1 VAILVE
7 GCQFHDTRRFMNR
20 QEIESYCDWFSVV
33 GDVRSG
39 LFKKREEFHDAV
51 ARGGDPTWLRSNERE
66 IAVLDVYL
74 RVNGETEYLPLGAGK
89 TRPASE
95 HLDPWRSDAQ
105 RWLTSNKPGMAAF
118 GHRFADH
125 FESDT
130 TTGARRAR
138 DDRTSLCL
146 VSADEFSN
154 DPEYGMVMRV
164 EGQRRQL
171 ESYPEGSRQPRG
183 GLFEFDQRFGLWLC
197 KDFIPIVQRNDIL
210 TQALARAT
218 EKAKKRLRF
227 DLSKTRFWQIFIN
240 HQDFLLTANRND
252 IANATQHASKIVE
265 LVATRIAE
273 TLTEEAFR
281 EWIENLQRAV
291 TASKRSRELAAI
303 TDRVESVTAW
313 FKKPRKDDIEP
324 TALALERLEE
334 EDSLRLPAP
343 KNEQEL
349 FCLYAVV
356 SGMFRMPLRVIEYDT
371 RLGIDAIAQV
381 VDGKMFPTKVA
392 YARVE
397 FKFMVRAN
405 VAIGHF
411 FDAID
416 ALICWSVAGT
426 GPLPEAGDGPV
437 TGMLRKRKAPRLAS
451 KLDAYEVEYTDDK
464 GVVRIL
470 PVLVLG
476 RLFG

>member
-1 VAILVE
+1 
-7 GCQFHDTRRFMNR
+7 
-20 QEIESYCDWFSVV
+20 
-33 GDVRSG
+33 

-252 IANATQHASKIVE
+252 IANATQHASKCVE
-265 LVATRIAE
+265 TVARTR
-273 TLTEEAFR
+273 
-281 EWIENLQRAV
+281 
-291 TASKRSRELAAI
+291 SHHGSR
-303 TDRVESVTAW
+303 RVRHRVVQKT
-313 FKKPRKDDIEP
+313 
-324 TALALERLEE
+324 
-334 EDSLRLPAP
+334 
-343 KNEQEL
+343 QE
-349 FCLYAVV
+349 
-356 SGMFRMPLRVIEYDT
+356 
-371 RLGIDAIAQV
+371 
-381 VDGKMFPTKVA
+381 
-392 YARVE
+392 
-397 FKFMVRAN
+397 
-405 VAIGHF
+405 
-411 FDAID
+411 
-416 ALICWSVAGT
+416 
-426 GPLPEAGDGPV
+426 
-437 TGMLRKRKAPRLAS
+437 
-451 KLDAYEVEYTDDK
+451 
-464 GVVRIL
+464 
-470 PVLVLG
+470 G
-476 RLFG
+476 RY